1 MKKIVE
7 YFIRFSVSTWVIIL
21 AVAIFGIFG
30 MLSLKSSFFPLSE
43 SRIITINLFYP
54 GASPLEMEEG
64 IVLKIE
70 ENLKGLP
77 GVERF
82 TSQCFENRALIT
94 VEALKGYDPDVVLFD
109 VKNAVDRV
117 PSFPSGMEPPVIAK
131 RENIREAISFTVSGN
146 EVPLKVL
153 KNIARKIEYDLRA
166 MDGISQIEVSGFPEE
181 EIEIAVREK
190 DLRAYNLTFDQVA
203 RAVAASN
210 ILTTG
215 GRIKTDAEEY
225 LIRANNKNYFGDEF
239 DMIVIRTDEFG
250 NTIRLRDI
258 ARVNDKWAEDP
269 DRIYYNGN
277 VAVSIS
283 VSSTNNEDLISSA
296 EKVREYIG
304 RYNAENTTVQLNV
317 TRDSSVTLTQR
328 RQLLQENALLGIS
341 LVLLL
346 LSIFLKP
353 RLALWVAFGMPFSFL
368 GMFIFAGFFGVTIN
382 VLSLFAMI
390 VVIGILVDDAIV
402 VGENI
407 YHHHEKGKSKVR
419 AAIDGTLEVTPAII
433 SAILTTII
441 AFSTFLFLDG
451 RMGDNF
457 SQVAIVVSLIL
468 AVSLIEALIIMPS
481 HIAHSRALD
490 PGQKT
495 FFFNRWGDGVIRF
508 LRDKL
513 YVPYLRFFTHHRFLG
528 IAIPVSFLII
538 TFGALR
544 GGIIRTTFFP
554 NIASDRIVVDLQMPK
569 GTSEQITTAQ
579 ILKIENA
586 AWQVNEIYTEKQTG
600 NLNVVDNILTRIGPG
615 TSSASVTVNLLP
627 GDQRD
632 FSADEL
638 TKALRDRVADDIV
651 GEESLSFG
659 SGSRF
664 GGKPVSISLVGYNI
678 QELKAATEMLKV
690 KMNQHPQLKDVID
703 NDPEGIKEIKI
714 QLRENAYL
722 LGLSYNEIMAQVRS
736 AFFGRQVQRLQRGQ
750 DEVRIWVRYDLA
762 DRKSINNLDDMRIVT
777 PKGERVP
784 LKEIVDYEIN
794 RGEVSINHIDGKRE
808 IQVSADLNNPKDSP
822 IDIIAELKETV
833 LREVFASHPSVSALY
848 EGQNREA
855 AKVGSSAR
863 RVVPVVLFL
872 IFAIV
877 AFTFRSY
884 SQPLILMLMIPFSLI
899 GVAWGHYFHDQSVSI
914 LSTLGIIAL
923 IGIVVNDGLVL
934 ITKFNKYLK
943 DGMKYNDALIEAGK
957 SRFRAIFLTSITTVA
972 GLAPLI
978 FEKSRQ
984 AQFLIPMAL
993 SIVYGIILATFLTLL
1008 LLPLLLSFSNSV
1020 KVYLTWLWTGNKPER
1035 EEVERAIKEVKGKYH
1050 V

>member
-1 MKKIVE
+1 MKKIIE
-7 YFIRFSVSTWVIIL
+7 YFIRYSVSTWIII
-21 AVAIFGIFG
+21 VAITIFGIFG

-54 GASPLEMEEG
+54 GASPFEMEEG
-64 IVLKIE
+64 VVLKIE

-82 TSQCFENRALIT
+82 TSQCFENRAVIT
-94 VEALKGYDPDVVLFD
+94 VEAFKGYDPDIVLFD

-131 RENIREAISFTVSGN
+131 RENIREAISFTVSGKD
-146 EVPLKVL
+146 VPLKVL
-153 KNIARKIEYDLRA
+153 KNIGRKIEYDIRA
-166 MDGISQIEVSGFPEE
+166 MDGISQIDVSGFPEE

-203 RAVAASN
+203 RAVASSN

-215 GRIKTDAEEY
+215 GRIKTDEEEY
-225 LIRANNKNYFGDEF
+225 LIRANNKNYYGDEF
-239 DMIVIRTDEFG
+239 DMIIIRTDEFG

-258 ARVNDKWAEDP
+258 AQVNDKWEENP

-277 VAVSIS
+277 VAVDVG
-283 VSSTNNEDLISSA
+283 VSSTNNEDLISTA
-296 EKVREYIG
+296 EKVNKYIQQF
-304 RYNAENTTVQLNV
+304 NAENTTVQLNV
-317 TRDSSVTLTQR
+317 TRDSSITLVER
-328 RQLLQENALLGIS
+328 RKLLQENALLGIM
-341 LVLLL
+341 LVLIL

-353 RLALWVAFGMPFSFL
+353 RLALWVAFGMPISFL
-368 GMFIFAGFFGVTIN
+368 GMFMFAGFFGVTIN

-407 YHHHEKGKSKVR
+407 YHHHEKGKTKIR
-419 AAIDGTLEVTPAII
+419 AAVDGTLEVTPPII

-441 AFSTFLFLDG
+441 AFSTFFFLDG

-457 SQVAIVVSLIL
+457 SEVSTIVSLIL
-468 AVSLIEALIIMPS
+468 AVSLIEALIILPS
-481 HIAHSRALD
+481 HITHSSALD
-490 PGQKT
+490 VGQKT
-495 FFFNRWGDGVIRF
+495 FFFNRWGDGLIRF

-513 YVPYLRFFTHHRFLG
+513 YGPYLRFFTVHRFLG
-528 IAIPVSFLII
+528 MAIPVSFLIL

-554 NIASDRIVVDLQMPK
+554 NIASDRIVVDLEMPQ

-586 AWQVNEIYTEKQTG
+586 AWKINEEYTEKQTG
-600 NLNVVDNILTRIGPG
+600 NLSVVDNILTRIGPG
-615 TSSASVTVNLLP
+615 ASTASVRINLLP

-638 TKALRDRVADDIV
+638 TAALRDLVAKDIE
-651 GEESLSFG
+651 GEESLTFG
-659 SGSRF
+659 SGARF

-678 QELKAATEMLKV
+678 EELKAATETLKA
-690 KMNQHPQLKDVID
+690 KMNEHPQLKDVID

-714 QLRENAYL
+714 QLKENAYL
-722 LGLSYNEIMAQVRS
+722 LGLSYNEIMSQVRS

-762 DRKSINNLDDMRIVT
+762 DRKSISNLDEMRIVT
-777 PKGERVP
+777 PRGARVP
-784 LKEIVDYEIN
+784 LKEIVDYDIQ
-794 RGEVSINHIDGKRE
+794 RGEVAINHIDGKRE

-822 IDIIAELKETV
+822 IDIIAELKDSV
-833 LREVFASHPSVSALY
+833 LKEVFASHPSVSALY

-855 AKVGSSAR
+855 AKVGRSAR
-863 RVVPVVLFL
+863 NIVPIVLFL
-872 IFAIV
+872 IFAII

-884 SQPLILMLMIPFSLI
+884 SQPIILMIMIPFSLI
-899 GVAWGHYFHDQSVSI
+899 GVAWGHYLHDKPVNI

-943 DGMKYNDALIEAGK
+943 EGMKYNDALIEAGK
-957 SRFRAIFLTSITTVA
+957 SRFRAIFLTSMTTVA

-1008 LLPLLLSFSNSV
+1008 MLPLLLSISNSA
-1020 KVYLTWLWTGNKPER
+1020 KVYAVWLWTGKKPTR
-1035 EEVERAIKEVKGKYH
+1035 ESVERAVKEVNGNDH

>member
-1 MKKIVE
+1 MRSIVN
-7 YFIRFSVSTWVIIL
+7 YFIKYSVSTWVIIF
-21 AVAIFGIFG
+21 AIAIFGIFG

-43 SRIITINLFYP
+43 SRIITINLIYP

-64 IVLKIE
+64 VVLKIE
-70 ENLKGLP
+70 ENLKGLQ

-82 TSQCFENRALIT
+82 TSQCFENSAVVI
-94 VEALKGYDPDVVLFD
+94 VEAIKGYDPYIVLFD

-117 PSFPSGMEPPVIAK
+117 PSFPTGMEPPVISK
-131 RENIREAISFTVSGN
+131 RENIREAITFTVSGDD
-146 EVPLKVL
+146 VPLKVL
-153 KNIARKIEYDLRA
+153 KNIARQIEYDLRA
-166 MDGISQIEVSGFPEE
+166 MDGISQIDISGFPDE

-190 DLRAYNLTFDQVA
+190 DLRAYNLTFNQVA
-203 RAVAASN
+203 QAVASSN

-215 GRIKTDAEEY
+215 GKIKTDAEEY

-239 DMIVIRTDEFG
+239 DMIIVRTDEYG

-258 ARVNDKWAEDP
+258 ASVNDKWAEDP

-277 VAVSIS
+277 VAVDIS
-283 VSSTNNEDLISSA
+283 VSSTNNEDLIGSA
-296 EKVREYIG
+296 EKTKEYI
-304 RYNAENTTVQLNV
+304 RQFNAEHSTVQLNV
-317 TRDSSVTLTQR
+317 TRDSSITLTQR
-328 RQLLQENALLGIS
+328 RQLLQENAMLGIL

-353 RLALWVAFGMPFSFL
+353 RLALWVAFGLPISFL
-368 GMFIFAGFFGVTIN
+368 GMFTFAGFFGVTIN

-390 VVIGILVDDAIV
+390 LVIGILVDDAIV

-407 YHHHEKGKSKVR
+407 YHHHEKGKTKIR
-419 AAIDGTLEVTPAII
+419 AAIDGTLEVTPPII
-433 SAILTTII
+433 SAILTTVI

-457 SQVAIVVSLIL
+457 SQVAIIVSLIL
-468 AVSLIEALIIMPS
+468 LVSLFEALVILPS

-490 PGQKT
+490 EGQKT
-495 FFFNRWGDGVIRF
+495 FFFNRWGDQLISF

-513 YVPYLRFFTHHRFLG
+513 YVPYLRFFVHNRFLG
-528 IAIPVSFLII
+528 IVIPISFLLLTI
-538 TFGALR
+538 GALR

-569 GTSEQITTAQ
+569 GTSEQITTTQ

-586 AWQVNEIYTEKQTG
+586 VWKVNEAYTEKQTG
-600 NLNVVDNILTRIGPG
+600 KVDVVDNVITRIGPG
-615 TSSASVTVNLLP
+615 TSTASVRVNLLP
-627 GDQRD
+627 GDKRD

-638 TKALRDRVADDIV
+638 TNALRSLVADSIV
-651 GEESLSFG
+651 GEESLTFG

-664 GGKPVSISLVGYNI
+664 GGKPVSVSLVGYNI
-678 QELKAATEMLKV
+678 EELKAATEMLKQ

-703 NDPEGIKEIKI
+703 SDPEGIKEIKI
-714 QLRENAYL
+714 QLKENAYM
-722 LGLSYNEIMAQVRS
+722 LGLSYSEIMSQVRS

-750 DEVRIWVRYDLA
+750 DEVRIWVRYHLA

-784 LKEIVDYEIN
+784 LKEIVDYEIK
-794 RGEVSINHIDGKRE
+794 RGEVAINHIDGKRE
-808 IQVSADLNNPKDSP
+808 IQVSADLNDPKDSP
-822 IDIIAELKETV
+822 IDIIADLKEGV
-833 LREVFASHPSVSALY
+833 LKEVFASHPTVSALY

-855 AKVGSSAR
+855 VKVGRSAR
-863 RVVPVVLFL
+863 AVVPVVLFL
-872 IFAIV
+872 IFAII

-899 GVAWGHYFHDQSVSI
+899 GVAWGHYLHDNAVSI

-943 DGMKYNDALIEAGK
+943 EGMKYNDALIEAGK
-957 SRFRAIFLTSITTVA
+957 SRFRAIFLTSMTTVA
-972 GLAPLI
+972 GLSPLI

-1008 LLPLLLSFSNSV
+1008 LLPLLLSVSNSM
-1020 KVYLTWLWTGNKPER
+1020 KVYLRWLWTGVKPSR
-1035 EEVERAIKEVKGKYH
+1035 ESVERAVKEINGENH
-1050 V
+1050 D